1 MDPEIN
7 NILSQTKKSLER
19 QHNPILE
26 FKPKNIAVEILK
38 ILYKQPLNREYK
50 YFFWPT
56 ASLAL
61 SLEVGY
67 SKTHRDD
74 LLDTLITYYKHWVKK
89 GSRLYFLDQIM
100 NGYTL
105 LYLFEINDE
114 RWIKES
120 LQKMFNYIETYPRT
134 STGGLPYRTNNS
146 ELTLVDYLGMICPFL
161 SRYGRTFN
169 SEEASNLSTALLGDF
184 LLNGMDDKTGLPYHG
199 FRSGTSEKLGI
210 IGWGRGVGWL
220 LIGMVDTLAFLDRS
234 SEDFCSLLNRF
245 RLLLNST
252 IKYQDENGYFK
263 WVLNAN
269 YGHEDTSAT
278 AMIGYSIKRAMD
290 LDLLNTEYAHY
301 AEKSLHALLRSTRE
315 GLVFD
320 SSAECKGLG
329 MYPQRYEWNLWGQG
343 FGTAFVL
350 TMLKS

>member
-1 MDPEIN
+1 MNQEIN
-7 NILSQTKKSLER
+7 NILSQTKKSLEY
-19 QHNPILE
+19 QCNPRLE
-26 FKPKNIAVEILK
+26 FKPKDFAIEILK

-50 YFFWPT
+50 YFLWPT

-61 SLEVGY
+61 SLEVGHF
-67 SKTHRDD
+67 KTHRDD
-74 LLDTLITYYKHWVKK
+74 LLDILITYYKHWVKK

-105 LYLFEINDE
+105 LYLFEINE
-114 RWIKES
+114 ELWIKES
-120 LQKMFNYIETYPRT
+120 LQKMSNYIETYPRT
-134 STGGLPYRTNNS
+134 STGGLPYRTSNS
-146 ELTLVDYLGMICPFL
+146 EVTLVDYLGMICPFL

-169 SEEASNLSTALLGDF
+169 SEEASNLSTALLEDF

-220 LIGMVDTLAFLDRS
+220 LIGMVDTLAYLDRS
-234 SEDFCSLLNRF
+234 SEDFYSLLNKF
-245 RLLLNST
+245 KLVLNST

-263 WVLNAN
+263 WILNAN

-290 LDLLNTEYAHY
+290 FNLINTEYAHY
-301 AEKSLHALLRSTRE
+301 AEKSLHALLKSTKN
-315 GLVFD
+315 GLVVD
-320 SSAECKGLG
+320 SSAECQGLG

-343 FGTAFVL
+343 FGTAFAL

>member
-1 MDPEIN
+1 M
-7 NILSQTKKSLER
+7 LSQAKKSFEHQYTPR
-19 QHNPILE
+19 LE
-26 FKPKNIAVEILK
+26 FKPKNIAIEILK
-38 ILYKQPLNREYK
+38 IMYKQPLNRKYK

-61 SLEVGY
+61 ALEVGH
-67 SKTHRDD
+67 SKTQKDD
-74 LLDTLITYYKHWVKK
+74 LQDILIIYYKHWAKK

-114 RWIKES
+114 RWMEES
-120 LQKMFNYIETYPRT
+120 LKKMFNYIEIYPRT
-134 STGGLPYRTNNS
+134 STGSLPYRTNNS
-146 ELTLVDYLGMICPFL
+146 EVILVDYLGMVCPFL

-169 SEEASNLSTALLGDF
+169 SEEASNLSTALLEDF

-234 SEDFCSLLNRF
+234 SEEFYSLLNRF
-245 RLLLNST
+245 KLLLNSI

-263 WVLNAN
+263 WILNAN
-269 YGHEDTSAT
+269 YSHNDTSAT

-290 LDLLNTEYAHY
+290 LDLLNTEYMHY
-301 AEKSLHALLRSTRE
+301 AEKSLHALLRSTKN

-320 SSAECKGLG
+320 SSAECQGPG
-329 MYPQRYEWNLWGQG
+329 MYPQCYEWNLWGQG
-343 FGTAFVL
+343 FGTAFAL
-350 TMLKS
+350 TMIKPQIY

>member
-1 MDPEIN
+1 
-7 NILSQTKKSLER
+7 
-19 QHNPILE
+19 
-26 FKPKNIAVEILK
+26 
-38 ILYKQPLNREYK
+38 
-50 YFFWPT
+50 
-56 ASLAL
+56 
-61 SLEVGY
+61 
-67 SKTHRDD
+67 
-74 LLDTLITYYKHWVKK
+74 
-89 GSRLYFLDQIM
+89 M

-114 RWIKES
+114 WWMKES
-120 LQKMFNYIETYPRT
+120 LKKMYNYIETYPRT
-134 STGGLPYRTNNS
+134 ITGGLPYRTNNP
-146 ELTLVDYLGMICPFL
+146 EVTLVDYLGMICPFL

-169 SEEASNLSTALLGDF
+169 SEKASNLSTALLEDF

-234 SEDFCSLLNRF
+234 SEDFYSLLNRF

-269 YGHEDTSAT
+269 YSHKDTSAT
-278 AMIGYSIKRAMD
+278 AMIGYSIKRAID
-290 LDLLNTEYAHY
+290 LDLLDTEYAHY
-301 AEKSLHALLRSTRE
+301 AEKSLHALFRSTKN

-320 SSAECKGLG
+320 SSAECQGLG

-343 FGTAFVL
+343 FGTAFTL
-350 TMLKS
+350 TMLES

>member
-1 MDPEIN
+1 M
-7 NILSQTKKSLER
+7 LSQTKKSLEHQYNTR
-19 QHNPILE
+19 FE
-26 FKPKNIAVEILK
+26 FKPKNIAIETLK
-38 ILYKQPLNREYK
+38 ILYKQPLNLEYK
-50 YFFWPT
+50 YFSWPT

-61 SLEVGY
+61 ALEVGY

-74 LLDTLITYYKHWVKK
+74 LLDTLITYYKHWTKK

-105 LYLFEINDE
+105 LYLFEITDE

-120 LQKMFNYIETYPRT
+120 LQKMSNYIEIYPRT
-134 STGGLPYRTNNS
+134 STGGLPYRADNP
-146 ELTLVDYLGMICPFL
+146 EVTLVDYLGMICPFL
-161 SRYGRTFN
+161 SRYSRIFN
-169 SEEASNLSTALLGDF
+169 SEEASNLSKALLNDF

-199 FRSGTSEKLGI
+199 FRSGTNEKLGI

-220 LIGMVDTLAFLDRS
+220 LIGMVDTLAFLERS
-234 SEDFCSLLNRF
+234 SKDFCSLLNRF

-269 YGHEDTSAT
+269 YSHKDTSAT

-301 AEKSLHALLRSTRE
+301 AEKSLHALFRSTKN

-320 SSAECKGLG
+320 SSAECQGPG

-343 FGTAFVL
+343 FGTAFTL